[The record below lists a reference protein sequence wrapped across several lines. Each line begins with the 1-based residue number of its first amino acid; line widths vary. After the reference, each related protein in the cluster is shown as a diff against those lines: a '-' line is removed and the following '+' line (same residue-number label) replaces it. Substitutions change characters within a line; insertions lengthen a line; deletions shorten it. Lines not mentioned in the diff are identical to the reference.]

1 MLAVLGSATGCS
13 VSEWD
18 TSEIDRP
25 TTTEA
30 VTYTRDE
37 AGITASLVD
46 HLARPT
52 ANLNEWSPSED
63 QARCV
68 AERLLRRISPE
79 RLFEAGFDPA
89 EGSLALEL
97 SDEERA
103 AVVNVLVGCV
113 DYDAAVLE
121 LLSAYGKVP
130 LRVAACV
137 SRGVE
142 RLGLDRRL
150 AEGLVEGA
158 EPDALAGDGQLAS
171 GLATLAV
178 ECTQP
183 EDLLPNAPLPVQ
195 PQTDISDASG
205 TRRSSET
212 TTADDPAEDGA
223 EDATTSGGTAP
234 EDALDLGGGRDGT
247 GSDGP

>member
-1 MLAVLGSATGCS
+1 MASVAFVAACSA
-13 VSEWD
+13 SEWD

-30 VTYTRDE
+30 VEYSRDE

-52 ANLNEWSPSED
+52 ANLNEWSPSEE
-63 QARCV
+63 QAGCV

-79 RLFEAGFDPA
+79 RLLEAGFDPA
-89 EGSLALEL
+89 EGSLAIEL
-97 SDEERA
+97 SDEERS

-150 AEGLVEGA
+150 AEGLVDGA

-195 PQTDISDASG
+195 PQSDVSDASG
-205 TRRSSET
+205 TRRGTDT
-212 TTADDPAEDGA
+212 TTVEDESEDD
-223 EDATTSGGTAP
+223 TSPGGTAP
-234 EDALDLGGGRDGT
+234 DDALDLGGGRDGT